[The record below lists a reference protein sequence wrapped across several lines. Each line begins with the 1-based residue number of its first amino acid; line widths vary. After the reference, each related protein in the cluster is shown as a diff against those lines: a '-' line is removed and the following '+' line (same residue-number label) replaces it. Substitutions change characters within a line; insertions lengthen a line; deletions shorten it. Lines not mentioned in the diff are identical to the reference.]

1 MGPVFGR
8 KGGATGGGK
17 STVQPAE
24 SINLHFTGDFHA
36 ITSAHNLL
44 ASVLDN
50 QLFNQQT
57 RLTPGSLLWK
67 RVLDVND
74 RALRRIRTSTG
85 SATERAAGFDITAAS
100 EVMAILCL
108 SESLM
113 DLRARLDRIVTGFTP
128 EGEPVLAKEARI
140 TGALLALLRDA
151 LQPNLVQSVEGVPA
165 FLHGGPFAN
174 IAHGCSSLLAT
185 KIGLSLS
192 DYLITEAGF
201 GFDLGGGWTA
211 IIGTWWDVNDNAPTT
226 IGSSIQEIDVW
237 GGFSYAVDDWKFT
250 LLYQSWNYAEQIE
263 HIVDFKIAYS
273 DGVLNPFLLLH
284 GRVADEISFDTG
296 LVTQLGIG
304 PSKSFGKLTL
314 GLPISV
320 AFDTDN
326 FHGGD
331 AGFSFASAGVSA
343 TYAMTKNISANIG
356 VTFYHT
362 NDSVIPVNP
371 DSDFFTGT
379 AGITIAF

>member
-1 MGPVFGR
+1 MTSQGTSINTNPRNLSIDRMKTTCSSPLNSSLRSMMLAIGTASLLSSAALA
-8 KGGATGGGK
+8 GTTTSGK
-17 STVQPAE
+17 SPSPMAPAE
-24 SINLHFTGDFHA
+24 PETPFVTGTLSLAVDTHFVSYGQD
-36 ITSAHNLL
+36 I
-44 ASVLDN
+44 
-50 QLFNQQT
+50 
-57 RLTPGSLLWK
+57 W
-67 RVLDVND
+67 
-74 RALRRIRTSTG
+74 
-85 SATERAAGFDITAAS
+85 AAGNSFSDP
-100 EVMAILCL
+100 L
-108 SESLM
+108 
-113 DLRARLDRIVTGFTP
+113 FHP
-128 EGEPVLAKEARI
+128 
-140 TGALLALLRDA
+140 LLEL
-151 LQPNLVQSVEGVPA
+151 
-165 FLHGGPFAN
+165 
-174 IAHGCSSLLAT
+174 
-185 KIGLSLS
+185 
-192 DYLITEAGF
+192 